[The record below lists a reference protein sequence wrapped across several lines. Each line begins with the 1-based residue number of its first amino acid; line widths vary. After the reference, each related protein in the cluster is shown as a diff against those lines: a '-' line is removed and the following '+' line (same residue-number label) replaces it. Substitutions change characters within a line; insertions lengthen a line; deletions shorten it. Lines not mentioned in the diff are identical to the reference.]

1 MVLTVDADAA
11 SLTPSAIAT
20 AAAAIDAVT
29 KAELRRCPPT
39 DASVGDGSTAAVSG
53 LRDPAAVL
61 PTLFVPL
68 APKAGTTHLWDCMVA
83 AFTPEVSCSSTNA
96 SEWPRRCG
104 DRRVLLPVL
113 TGGDLSPGSTGIVK
127 ELFFFVRSQ
136 KHGPDLDGG
145 ASPSG
150 AVDAAVHMGALAA
163 QPAARD

>member
-1 MVLTVDADAA
+1 MIFTVDADAA

-20 AAAAIDAVT
+20 AAAAIDAAT
-29 KAELRRCPPT
+29 KAELRRCPPA
-39 DASVGDGSTAAVSG
+39 DASAGEA
-53 LRDPAAVL
+53 LRPAAVL